1 MATKINF
8 KYSLRNCSRS
18 SAHVRQFG
26 VLLYHKEHIFSSAL
40 AVYVATRKCKN
51 IGKRNDPSMD
61 FLEGCHFWALWGT
74 SQNYAI
80 LQKNCFP
87 TLNLRLCCTLKI
99 ALLLYCDTA
108 KIWLGHVKSHAIRNL
123 NVEEIFTGFRE
134 KAHATVT
141 QQQVSRQWIPYKFIV
156 HTINWTIPTRW

>member
-8 KYSLRNCSRS
+8 KYSLRNCSRF

-51 IGKRNDPSMD
+51 IGKRNDLLWIFSKVAT
-61 FLEGCHFWALWGT
+61 WALWGT

-80 LQKNCFP
+80 LQENCFP

-123 NVEEIFTGFRE
+123 NVEEFSRVSE
-134 KAHATVT
+134 KNHM
-141 QQQVSRQWIPYKFIV
+141 P
-156 HTINWTIPTRW
+156 P